1 MKTARTLLAALTLSL
16 VPVAATAQDFPNKP
30 IRLIVP
36 FPAGGPND
44 IIARVVGQRMSELI
58 KQPIVIDN
66 RGGQGGVLGT
76 DAVAKAAPDGYT
88 IGIVSASSLV
98 INPTLEKVPYDVA
111 KDFAPVTLVT
121 TVPEMLVVAS
131 NVPASNMKELI
142 ALAKAQPGKLNF
154 ASAGVG
160 GLPHLAGELLKLTA
174 RIDIVHVPYRGA
186 APAINDLL
194 GQQVQMAFL
203 DLPVLLPHIKAGTLR
218 PIALGAPK
226 RAPTSPDVPT
236 TAEVGMPDLLIEN
249 WYGMIAPGG
258 TPSAIVTT
266 LNRLANEAMSDPQVK
281 QKLADQ
287 GLTVAGDTPGHFRDY
302 IGTETQKWAKRHQG
316 RRHCPIR
323 RRQNEAGAFAVPDL
337 QHFALPH
344 LQRGADLRRC
354 SASCCAGLGSARK
367 LRAQITSF
375 RLAQESLILMTLIF
389 IDRAHRFAA
398 TSGITPIPMP
408 AATIWPIA
416 SKLFSRARK
425 RRRAPRRAACPLI
438 WACSAIEAD
447 QSDEIAL
454 HHFAEID
461 LPPVRQFVL
470 PRGDQHQTVFAERHP
485 LDIVCKRVFGGEPE
499 IGGADDDG
507 AGDVGAFAFLDVDR
521 NVRMRGQKGSQCLRQ
536 IFRKPRRVG
545 EEADGGLRAT
555 GKGSEI
561 AAHRLD
567 IVEHDPGVIEQA
579 FAGRRQFD
587 AAPAAR
593 QQRNAE
599 RLLQSLDP
607 LTRRGQREMNPLRA
621 VGDAARLGHRDEELK
636 IDQIETHR
644 DSSGVIARSKR
655 SNPSWH
661 GDGLL
666 LAYAPR

>member
-1 MKTARTLLAALTLSL
+1 MKALRVLLTGLSVL
-16 VPVAATAQDFPNKP
+16 LPAVAAAQDFPSKP

-36 FPAGGPND
+36 FPPGGPND
-44 IIARVVGQRMSELI
+44 IIARLVGQRMSEI
-58 KQPIVIDN
+58 TKQPVLIDN
-66 RGGQGGVLGT
+66 RGGQAGVLGT
-76 DAVAKAAPDGYT
+76 DAIAKAAPDGYT

-131 NVPASNMKELI
+131 NVPAGDMKELI

-174 RIDIVHVPYRGA
+174 SIDIVHVPYRGA

-249 WYGMIAPGG
+249 WYGMLAPGG
-258 TPSAIVTT
+258 TPEPIVAT
-266 LNRLANEAMSDPQVK
+266 LNRVANEAMNDPQVK

-287 GLTVAGDTPGHFRDY
+287 GLTVAGNTPAQFRDY
-302 IGTETQKWAKRHQG
+302 IGTETQKWARVIKAAGLATANDVGFQYVTS
-316 RRHCPIR
+316 RRP
-323 RRQNEAGAFAVPDL
+323 L
-337 QHFALPH
+337 QPPTF
-344 LQRGADLRRC
+344 QRGAHLRRC
-354 SASCCAGLGSARK
+354 SANCCAGLGSARK

-375 RLAQESLILMTLIF
+375 RLAQESLILTTLIF

-425 RRRAPRRAACPLI
+425 RRRAPSRAACPLI
-438 WACSAIEAD
+438 WACSAIELI
-447 QSDEIAL
+447 SPTKSRFTTSL
-454 HHFAEID
+454 KSTCRRFASSSSRAATSTRRSSLNGIRSI
-461 LPPVRQFVL
+461 LSASACSAAS
-470 PRGDQHQTVFAERHP
+470 PRSAAP
-485 LDIVCKRVFGGEPE
+485 I
-499 IGGADDDG
+499 DDG
-507 AGDVGAFAFLDVDR
+507 AGDLGAFAFLDVDR
-521 NVRMRGQKGSQCLRQ
+521 NVGMRGQKGSQRLRQ
-536 IFRKPRRVG
+536 IFRKPRCVG
-545 EEADGGLRAT
+545 EEADGGLRT
-555 GKGSEI
+555 MGKGGQI

-587 AAPAAR
+587 AATAAR

-599 RLLQSLDP
+599 RFLQSLDP
-607 LTRRGQREMNPLRA
+607 LTPRGQREMNLCAPLVMLRVSA
-621 VGDAARLGHRDEELK
+621 TATK
-636 IDQIETHR
+636 
-644 DSSGVIARSKR
+644 S
-655 SNPSWH
+655 
-661 GDGLL
+661 
-666 LAYAPR
+666 